1 MGQSINKNPRK
12 IFSQAGGDP
21 SLTSRITNLE
31 NNEYKILYFQTI
43 SSATGIITKPTGA
56 TILLDQF
63 YSGGDAIVE
72 TLSNGQPTGQSPLTV
87 GGSVVS
93 VSSFDTNGKYT
104 LSGGPSDFDVALVYI
119 FKIKAIDYV
128 NLNMNNIMSMEQN
141 DFELTTNKQ
150 NSLTPDGT
158 GAKYPT
164 VDSINAGVWTK
175 QVIQITSS
183 TAPTV
188 NTTGYRRT
196 FVDITALAG
205 NINLSTNLTG
215 TPQNGDVLI
224 YQIKDNGTARTITTG
239 SNIESKG
246 DNVPTTT
253 IINKR
258 VNIGFT
264 WDSTTSK
271 WGCISV
277 AQES

>member
-1 MGQSINKNPRK
+1 MSSILKNTRK
-12 IFSQAGGDP
+12 IFTGVGGDP
-21 SLTSRITNLE
+21 SLDPRITNLE
-31 NNEYKILYFQTI
+31 NNEYKILYFETI
-43 SSATGIITKPTGA
+43 SAATGTISKPTGS

-93 VSSFDTNGKYT
+93 VSSFDASGNYT
-104 LSGGPSDFDVALVYI
+104 LSGTPSSFPVALVYI

-128 NLNMNNIMSMEQN
+128 NLTIDNIMSMEQN
-141 DFELTTNKQ
+141 DFELSSNKQ
-150 NSLTPDGT
+150 NSLATDGT
-158 GAKYPT
+158 GNKYPT
-164 VDSINAGVWTK
+164 IDAINAGVWTK

-224 YQIKDNGTARTITTG
+224 YQIKDNGTARTITTE

-246 DNVPTTT
+246 DSVPATTV
-253 IINKR
+253 ISKR